1 MKTLHHVS
9 IIFLILSMGFSTT
22 LAFGHGLGGETHPP
36 VSLDGR
42 DVTLSIDI
50 SPSVF
55 DKNDPERYI
64 TVNLSESKNQSIVE
78 HVTFALEMTKDG
90 EKIFRQLFH
99 DDFGNLINP

>member
-1 MKTLHHVS
+1 M
-9 IIFLILSMGFSTT
+9 IFLAVCLGFSTN

-55 DKNDPERYI
+55 DEDDPERYI
-64 TVNLSESKNQSIVE
+64 T
-78 HVTFALEMTKDG
+78 
-90 EKIFRQLFH
+90 
-99 DDFGNLINP
+99 

>member
-42 DVTLSIDI
+42 DVTLSII
-50 SPSVF
+50 F
-55 DKNDPERYI
+55 LHQY
-64 TVNLSESKNQSIVE
+64 L
-78 HVTFALEMTKDG
+78 TKMILKDTL
-90 EKIFRQLFH
+90 Q
-99 DDFGNLINP
+99 